1 LLAIGFGERQQMLE
15 RQGIFDRDERPAGAR
30 LDHLQQQER
39 IWFAWV
45 CRLHDAHVGNQ
56 TPQSAAVLAIA
67 QRRWAEAR
75 RALENVEE
83 RRRRGDRRADSSP
96 PGPEA

>member
-1 LLAIGFGERQQMLE
+1 MFE
-15 RQGIFDRDERPAGAR
+15 RQGIFDGDSPAGAR
-30 LDHLQQQER
+30 LDHLEQQER

-45 CRLHDAHVGNQ
+45 CRLHDAHAGSQ

-75 RALENVEE
+75 RALEVVEE
-83 RRRRGDRRADSSP
+83 RRR
-96 PGPEA
+96 GPQA